1 MKFFMLIIGPYI
13 MPVLIVLLTG
23 YLLNKKINK
32 RTERPTDF
40 YGEPTTKRA
49 MNEYVNKKCK
59 EPNETESL
67 KDLLLNSVFGKKGE

>member
-1 MKFFMLIIGPYI
+1 
-13 MPVLIVLLTG
+13 MPVLITLLTG

-32 RTERPTDF
+32 ITKRPRGL
-40 YGEPTTKRA
+40 YREPTTKRA

>member
-23 YLLNKKINK
+23 YLLNKKIDK
-32 RTERPTDF
+32 KIKEPRGLYR
-40 YGEPTTKRA
+40 EPTTKRA

-59 EPNETESL
+59 EPGENDSL
-67 KDLLLNSVFGKKGE
+67 RDEMLHRVFGKKGE

>member
-13 MPVLIVLLTG
+13 MPVLITLLTG

-32 RTERPTDF
+32 ITKRPRGL
-40 YGEPTTKRA
+40 YREPTTKRA

>member
-59 EPNETESL
+59 EPGENDSL
-67 KDLLLNSVFGKKGE
+67 KDEMLHRVFGKKGE